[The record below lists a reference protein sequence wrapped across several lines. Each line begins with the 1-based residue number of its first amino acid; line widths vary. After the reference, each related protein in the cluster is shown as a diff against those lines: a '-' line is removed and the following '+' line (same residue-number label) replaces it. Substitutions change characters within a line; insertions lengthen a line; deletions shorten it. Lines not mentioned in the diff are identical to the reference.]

1 MASGCCAVAKMV
13 SNEAVQGHFNYQCVP
28 CAIQSATLL
37 CNSAML
43 YVTAL
48 GVKQQASEQAVLV
61 TLLIRVE
68 AC

>member
-1 MASGCCAVAKMV
+1 
-13 SNEAVQGHFNYQCVP
+13 
-28 CAIQSATLL
+28 
-37 CNSAML
+37 ML